1 MSGVDDSLPV
11 GWRPGPCAS
20 AMACAAAMLASAL
33 AIHFQGLV
41 AGAAVLLAGAVG
53 AFALWQD
60 ARFDGPLLR
69 LRGGRTLGRRRTA
82 SARTITALEY
92 RRGLLPPRLALRR
105 TPQGVVLRAI
115 GPRADAEAFRQLAM
129 WLIVHGRRQARI
141 DPALLDA
148 LAAMPD
154 HARADQPHDA
164 SHA

>member
-20 AMACAAAMLASAL
+20 AVACAAALLAAAL
-33 AIHFQGLV
+33 AIHVQGLATGAAVLV
-41 AGAAVLLAGAVG
+41 AGAVA

-60 ARFDGPLLR
+60 ARFDGPLLH
-69 LRGGRTLGRRRTA
+69 LRGARTLARRRTA
-82 SARTITALEY
+82 NARTITRLEY
-92 RRGLLPPRLALRR
+92 RRGALPPRLALRR
-105 TPQGVVLRAI
+105 TAQGVVLRAV
-115 GPRADAEAFRQLAM
+115 GPRPDAEAFRHLAM

-141 DPALLDA
+141 DAVLLDA